1 MKTQTRI
8 KVAGIIT
15 ALFVGGV
22 TAFGVASRDS
32 TKADD
37 VAVVEAATQAK
48 PQVVHRRKV
57 KTVHPKAK
65 DVAGATPAAASS
77 GSSASPAVVAPAAQ
91 PAVVTAPAPPA
102 PQSTGDD
109 GSGYA
114 DDDDSA
120 EHEEEEE
127 GGDD

>member
-15 ALFVGGV
+15 ALFVAGV

-57 KTVHPKAK
+57 KTVHPRAK
-65 DVAGATPAAASS
+65 DVAGAATASASS

-91 PAVVTAPAPPA
+91 PAVVTAPAP
-102 PQSTGDD
+102 QSTGDD

-120 EHEEEEE
+120 EHEDEEE